1 MEKKIMINDRLILN
15 VQANEF
21 WYKTRTKDKHY
32 TIQKT
37 EHLLAKLLEILA
49 ENAGSVIHREAF
61 ISKIWYGNDNVGNPA
76 LTKAVSK
83 LRKLLQRYRSS
94 GLKLHCL
101 KPKTGLIPGSGR

>member
-83 LRKLLQRYRSS
+83 LRKLQNEML
-94 GLKLHCL
+94 G
-101 KPKTGLIPGSGR
+101 